1 MTTGGPLMAPRT
13 PIEQVIPNVSGNNTA
28 DNNGSRKNAMGQGV
42 ANSAFACY
50 KQQQPATSNRAV
62 PFPSE

>member
-13 PIEQVIPNVSGNNTA
+13 PIEPVLPPPSGNNTT
-28 DNNGSRKNAMGQGV
+28 DNNGSRKNAMGHGV

-50 KQQQPATSNRAV
+50 K
-62 PFPSE
+62 

>member
-1 MTTGGPLMAPRT
+1 MTSGGPLMAPRT
-13 PIEQVIPNVSGNNTA
+13 PIETVIPNVSGNNTA

-50 KQQQPATSNRAV
+50 KQQ
-62 PFPSE
+62 

>member
-1 MTTGGPLMAPRT
+1 MAPRT
-13 PIEQVIPNVSGNNTA
+13 PIETVIPNVSGNNTA

-42 ANSAFACY
+42 AVANSAFACY
-50 KQQQPATSNRAV
+50 KQQQPAASNRAV

>member
-13 PIEQVIPNVSGNNTA
+13 PIETVIPNVSGNNTA

-42 ANSAFACY
+42 AVANSAFACY
-50 KQQQPATSNRAV
+50 KQQ
-62 PFPSE
+62 